1 MGNGTWDSKRNRK
14 KCVEFFMLASGGAA
28 EAPKAPPPPGSATAG
43 GGKGA
48 ARVNNAYQVDKIRKL
63 LDIGNTAKTDSI
75 KFEEN
80 ERKSLYAFLRRVY
93 FDL

>member
-1 MGNGTWDSKRNRK
+1 
-14 KCVEFFMLASGGAA
+14 MLASGGAA

-43 GGKGA
+43 VGGGGKGA

-63 LDIGNTAKTDSI
+63 LEIGNTAKTDSI